1 MSRVRRYAKGVRI
14 LYTIQSFEILR
25 FNSSPP
31 TEPSSAIL
39 IDFAVLW
46 KYNKDTINYG
56 NGDQMLSEQLKLIRK
71 ANGFTQ
77 QALADAVGIE
87 RSTYASYET
96 GRNKPDVI
104 LLKRIANAFG
114 VSSDFILEIDTTKE
128 LNMKDVKTS
137 YDKDECS
144 LMNALSKDEKE
155 VIAMYRLL
163 PKEKKEELCAF
174 LGKNTKLA
182 E

>member
-1 MSRVRRYAKGVRI
+1 M
-14 LYTIQSFEILR
+14 
-25 FNSSPP
+25 
-31 TEPSSAIL
+31 
-39 IDFAVLW
+39 IDFAALW

-114 VSSDFILEIDTTKE
+114 VSSDFVLEIDTTKE

-137 YDKDECS
+137 YDKEEFS

-163 PKEKKEELCAF
+163 TKEKKKSFVFFLTKTQILRNNCRLNRKAYFKARFIMKRALLLCSVYVMPA
-174 LGKNTKLA
+174 
-182 E
+182 

>member
-1 MSRVRRYAKGVRI
+1 M
-14 LYTIQSFEILR
+14 
-25 FNSSPP
+25 
-31 TEPSSAIL
+31 
-39 IDFAVLW
+39 IDFAALW

-56 NGDQMLSEQLKLIRK
+56 NGDQMLSEQLKRIRK

-128 LNMKDVKTS
+128 FNMKDVKTS
-137 YDKDECS
+137 YDKDEYS

-163 PKEKKEELCAF
+163 TKEKKEELCVF
-174 LGKNTKLA
+174 LDKNTNFK